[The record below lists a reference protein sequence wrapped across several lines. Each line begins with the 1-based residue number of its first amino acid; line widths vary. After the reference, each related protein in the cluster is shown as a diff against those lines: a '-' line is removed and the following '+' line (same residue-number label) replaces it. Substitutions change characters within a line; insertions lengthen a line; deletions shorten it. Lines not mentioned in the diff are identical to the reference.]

1 MNLQPTYTGYVANT
15 QDALI
20 LFQATIS
27 GRLPAVSR
35 RPHDRE
41 RTELVR
47 SGSVFVF
54 NEQTSG
60 IKRWTDG
67 IAWSPSRILGN
78 FLVYRQLEKP
88 FTPGE
93 KKQTNK
99 RSRRK
104 RPSGSSPYSG
114 GGARVSPSSAGSSA
128 HIDEDIKYAGA
139 PGSVTG
145 SSLPIQIDLPNQSM
159 EDASA
164 APVERSLVGSLVDS
178 YGFKKDGLIKKT
190 MSIIVGG
197 QPHHLVSYYK
207 PDDVLSGVFETPSNS
222 QFLKDLPIS
231 DELTQR
237 QNFRVPLD
245 NAEGGHMPRQGPG
258 AHQQAMP
265 YMGQPG
271 APGGHPQQPPQ
282 GYDMPFDVDMNRMY
296 RAGQHMAATGHP
308 SMPPNYA
315 AAAGYRQL
323 PPNQQQF
330 MAPDFY
336 SPMGSQ
342 FQQQQQQANRLPATT
357 SAGLAPTAAPAT
369 AGYSPSLPPLS
380 QQQSY
385 SYGAYP
391 HEYHLDPSGSGQN
404 DPRRLPDAQSAA
416 AAAAQAAAATVAA
429 SPQVAAIAGTQPQG
443 FSPRPMAIQPA
454 DAAAVPHNYA
464 YGYGYPQGQPW

>member
-1 MNLQPTYTGYVANT
+1 MNLQPTFSGYVANT

-47 SGSVFVF
+47 SGAVFVF

-104 RPSGSSPYSG
+104 RASGSSPYSG
-114 GGARVSPSSAGSSA
+114 RVSPGQT
-128 HIDEDIKYAGA
+128 DEEIKYAGA

-145 SSLPIQIDLPNQSM
+145 SSLPIQIDLPNQSL
-159 EDASA
+159 EDASS

-207 PDDVLSGVFETPSNS
+207 PDDVLSGIFETPSNVG
-222 QFLKDLPIS
+222 FLKDIPIS
-231 DELTQR
+231 EELTQR

-245 NAEGGHMPRQGPG
+245 NTEGGPMPRQG
-258 AHQQAMP
+258 QQQHMQYVA
-265 YMGQPG
+265 Q
-271 APGGHPQQPPQ
+271 GGHPQKTQP
-282 GYDMPFDVDMNRMY
+282 GYDMPYDVDLQRLY
-296 RAGQHMAATGHP
+296 RNGQPIPGTPNMPTGYVNGYRPYGTHPGLPVPVPPQQQFMQPEYYP
-308 SMPPNYA
+308 SMPPH
-315 AAAGYRQL
+315 
-323 PPNQQQF
+323 QQY
-330 MAPDFY
+330 P
-336 SPMGSQ
+336 
-342 FQQQQQQANRLPATT
+342 QQQQQQQGARMPTSTT
-357 SAGLAPTAAPAT
+357 MTGIPPNGAT
-369 AGYSPSLPPLS
+369 AGYSPSLPPLA
-380 QQQSY
+380 QQQGY

-391 HEYHLDPSGSGQN
+391 HEYHLDPSANGQS
-404 DPRRLPDAQSAA
+404 DPRRLPDAQT
-416 AAAAQAAAATVAA
+416 AATMAANSQIAAVA
-429 SPQVAAIAGTQPQG
+429 STQPQSY
-443 FSPRPMAIQPA
+443 SPRPVVMQTP
-454 DAAAVPHNYA
+454 DVQGQAVPQNYA
-464 YGYGYPQGQPW
+464 YGYGYNQGQQW